1 MIGID
6 GFRFWIYR
14 GDDGDRRLLGGY
26 LSSRTAAWVL
36 CRLSTGCQSGGQRGR
51 QQERA
56 HTFHSHSWSP
66 LRFCIYRCAYHTVFS
81 AVLST
86 LSINKRGGSVLP
98 MPPSPQDH
106 LACFLSQS
114 SSSDK
119 SGAIWTWG
127 KGKKSCLGVVPL
139 RTAEKWHPARWP
151 PPRPERCPH
160 SIAPGRPRLPIAP

>member
-127 KGKKSCLGVVPL
+127 KGKKSCLGVVPVEDCRKMASGPLGRL
-139 RTAEKWHPARWP
+139 RVQNGVPTV
-151 PPRPERCPH
+151 
-160 SIAPGRPRLPIAP
+160 

>member
-1 MIGID
+1 MTETEGSWEDISPPEPLPGSSA
-6 GFRFWIYR
+6 GFPQDVRQA
-14 GDDGDRRLLGGY
+14 DNAAA
-26 LSSRTAAWVL
+26 SR
-36 CRLSTGCQSGGQRGR
+36 
-51 QQERA
+51 ERA

-160 SIAPGRPRLPIAP
+160 SIAPGRPRLPIVP